1 MKELSIS
8 LKIIFNNQLNWLL
21 VFAPIALFG
30 AKTEKLGEAA
40 CFLFAGLALIPFAE
54 RLSMVTEQV
63 AEHTNE
69 TIGALLN
76 ATFGNAPEF
85 LISSAALRSGLYRIV
100 QLTLLGSVLC
110 NLLFVFGLSCLIGGM
125 RWQVQE
131 LRITSGN
138 TSIGMLL
145 LSTMGLLL
153 PAALK
158 MGSETVHTEDDKK
171 YDNGDVDFINPSDV
185 AFSRCN
191 SLVMAVGYICYLIFQ
206 LGSHK
211 EEFEYGGDEYAVYGG
226 GHNIVRTPNYDGGR
240 KKAAPRRNMFCK
252 KYCFFMNFCPNDR
265 ERDESYDQLGNHTH
279 RSSRD
284 YYDDDDDDNTSMP
297 QSLEDGEDHGTDGLI
312 NGGGG
317 GGGMETSLKLRRK
330 VQDTVEDNQD
340 FEHKEAPEPD
350 EPIMS
355 MRMGLLWLGI
365 ITMCISL
372 LSDVI
377 VDSIDGFATRSKL
390 SEVFTSVVV
399 IPYFSNIA
407 EQVSAVIFAYR
418 NKMDLCVGVTVG
430 SAVQI
435 AQFVMPGCVLVG
447 WIMDRPMTL
456 YYRSYETICLLLG
469 VLCVAAVLQ
478 GGTTNWLAGVVF
490 IGLYLMIAAG
500 FCFHVQEDLT
510 DEMD

>member
-1 MKELSIS
+1 
-8 LKIIFNNQLNWLL
+8 
-21 VFAPIALFG
+21 
-30 AKTEKLGEAA
+30 
-40 CFLFAGLALIPFAE
+40 
-54 RLSMVTEQV
+54 
-63 AEHTNE
+63 
-69 TIGALLN
+69 
-76 ATFGNAPEF
+76 
-85 LISSAALRSGLYRIV
+85 
-100 QLTLLGSVLC
+100 
-110 NLLFVFGLSCLIGGM
+110 
-125 RWQVQE
+125 
-131 LRITSGN
+131 
-138 TSIGMLL
+138 
-145 LSTMGLLL
+145 
-153 PAALK
+153 
-158 MGSETVHTEDDKK
+158 
-171 YDNGDVDFINPSDV
+171 
-185 AFSRCN
+185 
-191 SLVMAVGYICYLIFQ
+191 MAVGYICYLIFQ

-211 EEFEYGGDEYAVYGG
+211 DEFEYGGDEYAVYGG

-252 KYCFFMNFCPNDR
+252 KYCFLMNFCPVDDR
-265 ERDESYDQLGNHTH
+265 DNSYDQLNNVL
-279 RSSRD
+279 SSD
-284 YYDDDDDDNTSMP
+284 YDDVRGNGQDISMP
-297 QSLEDGEDHGTDGLI
+297 QSLDEGGDGLI

-317 GGGMETSLKLRRK
+317 ETSLKLRRK
-330 VQDTVEDNQD
+330 VHDTVEDNED
-340 FEHKEAPEPD
+340 FIEHKEAPEPD

-365 ITMCISL
+365 ITMCISS

-377 VDSIDGFATRSKL
+377 VDSIDGFAKRSKL

-490 IGLYLMIAAG
+490 IGVYMMIAAG
-500 FCFHVQEDLT
+500 FCYHVQEDLT
-510 DEMD
+510 DEMGGDV